1 MKRISNKMYIYALI
15 NPINET
21 IFYIGQSKNV
31 YIRILG
37 HINLSYLGK
46 TPKDNIITE
55 ICKAGL
61 FPKHKILEEIDVDLN
76 NKISILNVCER
87 EKYWINY
94 YSKSKKLSNLQLCDD
109 ITFEPNIIE
118 RTIKCKYCG
127 KDIKAKTTKKLFCDD
142 KCRIY
147 FKRELDRG
155 TLKEV
160 KITDVNI
167 PTNTI
172 QNITEEKPKT
182 NYTINTTKPKFNNK
196 IEEMFWEEKQ
206 KIINSKK

>member
-1 MKRISNKMYIYALI
+1 MLKIDFVLKRTNANLAEQMRTMIEK
-15 NPINET
+15 NE
-21 IFYIGQSKNV
+21 F
-31 YIRILG
+31 
-37 HINLSYLGK
+37 
-46 TPKDNIITE
+46 
-55 ICKAGL
+55 
-61 FPKHKILEEIDVDLN
+61 
-76 NKISILNVCER
+76 
-87 EKYWINY
+87 
-94 YSKSKKLSNLQLCDD
+94 
-109 ITFEPNIIE
+109 
-118 RTIKCKYCG
+118 CKYCS
-127 KDIKAKTTKKLFCDD
+127 KPLNAKTAKKVFCDD

-196 IEEMFWEEKQ
+196 IEKMFWEEKQ
-206 KIINSKK
+206 KIINSKNK